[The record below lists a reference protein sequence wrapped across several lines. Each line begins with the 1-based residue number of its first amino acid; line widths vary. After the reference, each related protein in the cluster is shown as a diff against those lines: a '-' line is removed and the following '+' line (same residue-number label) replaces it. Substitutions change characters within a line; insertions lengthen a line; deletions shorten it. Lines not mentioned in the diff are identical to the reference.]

1 MKNLSLILNGVL
13 LVAVAVLFYLHFAGT
28 KGQSSGGTTPIG
40 DLKIAYIHSDSV
52 LKNYDYFKLSREK
65 LEAKGKKLDLD
76 LQGRAQS
83 LQAEFDSYQR
93 NANNLTPN
101 QNAIMQ
107 EELGKKRQNLQMY
120 QESLSQEMVG
130 EQERITK
137 DLYDRVTS
145 YLDIYGKEKGLQ
157 VVLKYNPTSDLLYAN
172 TSLDI
177 SKDVIK
183 GLNESYKT
191 ELASPAKKD
200 SAAVKK

>member
-1 MKNLSLILNGVL
+1 MKNLSLILSGVL